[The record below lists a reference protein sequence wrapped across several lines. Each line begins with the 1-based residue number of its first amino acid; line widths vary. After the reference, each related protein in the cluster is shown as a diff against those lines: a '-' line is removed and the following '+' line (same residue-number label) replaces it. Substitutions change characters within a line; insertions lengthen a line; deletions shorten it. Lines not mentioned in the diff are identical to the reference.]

1 METILS
7 GIDKTVL
14 DIDKI
19 RGALK
24 SDFETVLASL
34 SKEEYKAAMKALS
47 NGKFS
52 MEIPSAPFFNKTN
65 GEQL

>member
-1 METILS
+1 METKLS

-14 DIDKI
+14 
-19 RGALK
+19 
-24 SDFETVLASL
+24 E
-34 SKEEYKAAMKALS
+34 
-47 NGKFS
+47 FS